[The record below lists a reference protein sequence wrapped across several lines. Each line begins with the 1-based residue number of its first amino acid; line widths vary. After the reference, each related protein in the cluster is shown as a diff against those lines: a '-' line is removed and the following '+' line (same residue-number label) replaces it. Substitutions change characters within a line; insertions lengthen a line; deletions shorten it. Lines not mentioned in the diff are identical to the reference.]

1 MTTLPEARIQ
11 LIGFYPHLKLTEDQ
25 KQDLLTKDHLPY
37 TINLISV
44 EHFFFLLYSLGLH
57 LPANRRTEI

>member
-1 MTTLPEARIQ
+1 MTTLPEAKIQ

-44 EHFFFLLYSLGLH
+44 EHFFFFFYYIH
-57 LPANRRTEI
+57 